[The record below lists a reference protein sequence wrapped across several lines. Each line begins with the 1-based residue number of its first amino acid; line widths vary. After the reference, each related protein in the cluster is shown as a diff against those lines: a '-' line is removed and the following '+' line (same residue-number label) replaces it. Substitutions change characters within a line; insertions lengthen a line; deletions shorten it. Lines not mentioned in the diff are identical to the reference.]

1 MGFITDMRNHVR
13 SWLSWSDDEPKR
25 IGIYGPPNAGK
36 STLANR
42 IVDDW
47 ADGEFESAESDIP
60 HETRRAIKKEG
71 IKIAP
76 DETRSLTMDVID
88 TPGIDTKVD
97 MNEFTEY
104 GLDEETAQTRSREAT
119 EGIAEAMRWL
129 KDDLDGVIYVLDSA
143 RDPFTETN
151 TIVLGIIESA
161 DIPVLVFANK
171 TDKDDANVSRIK
183 SAFPQHTTI
192 ELSALYDDLDTVY
205 KTIATTFSS

>member
-13 SWLSWSDDEPKR
+13 EWLSWSDDEPKR

-47 ADGEFESAESDIP
+47 ADGEFESDESEIP

-71 IKIAP
+71 IKIDP
-76 DETRSLTMDVID
+76 TDRSSITMDIID

-97 MNEFTEY
+97 MNDFKEY
-104 GLDEETAQTRSREAT
+104 GLDEDTAQNRSREAT

-143 RDPFTETN
+143 KDPFTETN

-171 TDKDDANVSRIK
+171 TDKDDANVSRIE

-192 ELSALYDDLDTVY
+192 QLSALYDNLDTVY
-205 KTIATTFSS
+205 KTIATTFNS